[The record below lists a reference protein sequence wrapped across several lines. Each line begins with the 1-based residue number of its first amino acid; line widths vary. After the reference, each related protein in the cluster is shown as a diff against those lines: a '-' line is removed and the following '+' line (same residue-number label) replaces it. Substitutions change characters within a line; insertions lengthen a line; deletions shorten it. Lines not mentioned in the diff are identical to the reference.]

1 MRCLILGGAG
11 FLGSHLCDAL
21 TAAGHEISIFD
32 RPGASL
38 ACRGGLTV
46 REGDFSRLTAAQ
58 FAELLQG
65 IDVVYHLVSTT
76 VPSNEDS
83 LLDVQT
89 NVMPTLRLLEACKKK
104 AVRVVFF
111 SSGGTVYGK
120 PQRIPIQEEH
130 GTNPICSY
138 GVQKLAI
145 EKYLQLY
152 QHAAGLEY
160 VILRIANPY
169 GVRQVPFTTQGVIA
183 TFLAKALLGEP
194 LEVWGDGSVV
204 RDYLYVGD
212 VARVAVLALR
222 YQGPERIFNI
232 GSGCGHSLNEL
243 LETLETAVGRSLE
256 VRYRPGRK
264 QDVSANIL
272 DIARAQAE
280 LNWQPQISLLAG
292 VQAMRDSWQPATR
305 RFEG

>member
-21 TAAGHEISIFD
+21 TAAGYEITIFD

-38 ACRGGLTV
+38 ACHSGLTV
-46 REGDFSRLTAAQ
+46 REGDFSCLTEAQ

-76 VPSNEDS
+76 VPSNEDL

-89 NVMPTLRLLEACKKK
+89 NVMPTLRLLEACKKQ

-120 PQRIPIQEEH
+120 PRCIPIGEEH

-160 VILRIANPY
+160 IILRIANPY
-169 GVRQVPFTTQGVIA
+169 GVRQVPFTTQGVVA

-212 VARVAVLALR
+212 VARAAALVLR

-243 LETLETAVGRSLE
+243 LQTLETAVGRTLE

-264 QDVSANIL
+264 QDVSANVL
-272 DIARAQAE
+272 DIVRAQAE

-292 VQAMRDSWQPATR
+292 VQAMRDSWQPATK